1 MKYKTNLTQ
10 IGSFEI
16 SGKMRVS
23 DPCYK
28 PDVWCCGTLNTRP
41 GIWDAAVLVMDD
53 KMTDGWGDRVAVIA
67 AKHENCAIP
76 LDAKTINNS
85 TDGSKVIAPWKMADF
100 EVGVDSGQAGFY
112 DDNNFVERNGGED
125 DDWYDELRAL
135 IPQKSITLL
144 FTTEKLMLEITHWL
158 SRTMAMA
165 APILESYRSL
175 ALTLRL
181 SLPVQ
186 HRPQKSFAR

>member
-41 GIWDAAVLVMDD
+41 GIWRAAVMVMDD

-67 AKHENCAIP
+67 AKHECCTIP
-76 LDAKTINNS
+76 LDTETINNS
-85 TDGSKVIAPWKMADF
+85 TDGSEVIAPWKMADF

-125 DDWYDELRAL
+125 DDWYDEMCSISMSRARAGVFSDGVVTRSGYGDGGYPCIYRTGSDGL
-135 IPQKSITLL
+135 VEFVYVIFIDDGL
-144 FTTEKLMLEITHWL
+144 TENWEDD
-158 SRTMAMA
+158 
-165 APILESYRSL
+165 E
-175 ALTLRL
+175 
-181 SLPVQ
+181 
-186 HRPQKSFAR
+186 